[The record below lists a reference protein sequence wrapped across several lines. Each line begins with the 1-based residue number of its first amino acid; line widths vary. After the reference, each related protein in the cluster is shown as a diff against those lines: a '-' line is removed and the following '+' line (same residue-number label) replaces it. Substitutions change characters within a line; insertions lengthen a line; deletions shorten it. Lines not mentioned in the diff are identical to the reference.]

1 MGRRLQVLVTC
12 AGLTACAL
20 WLMSGAWR
28 VNATRSNQTFS
39 ESFQRKI
46 LETPPEAPFEL
57 RFFETA
63 VKTD

>member
-1 MGRRLQVLVTC
+1 
-12 AGLTACAL
+12 
-20 WLMSGAWR
+20 MSGAWR